1 MNCWPG
7 VIFSQRPDFSFISV
21 SPKIEE
27 LTGIPVLEWCRESKY
42 FLQVVHEADAEALSA
57 RLRSEAKNTDR
68 ITSTYRIRHVE
79 TGRVTYLW
87 EHRLPVRASN
97 GHILKYEGFW
107 LDITRQTLA
116 ERRLLNMS
124 RRDNLGTLTLGM
136 AHDFCNIMTGIVGL
150 SETFEASL
158 ETDSPVRKGLGLIR
172 AQALQASQLAHRIRQ
187 LHQGIPGEKN
197 YHDLNQSVA
206 SLVEVL
212 HKVLP
217 RRVRVH
223 TQLEPGQLPLY
234 VDAVELQQVIVNLAL
249 NAADAM
255 SEGGDLTFRTAR
267 HEQLPST
274 PNLQGVP
281 PRSPVVSLS
290 VQDTG
295 KGIPARFLG
304 SIFDPF
310 FTTKPLGKGSGLG
323 LYNARLFAENH
334 GAAISVETHV
344 DAGTTFHLWFE
355 QSNFTE
361 AQQARLVQRPSRHT
375 LLVAGPAGEA
385 LDHLVGTLRQNG
397 YYVVPA
403 STEADAVEALHA
415 PYFQFSGFIALW
427 TGRNSGELE
436 LCRRIRSCNLPLKNV
451 IAVFG
456 CNQDEL
462 DSALHE
468 EIDAVVSFDLPAPD
482 FLARLKS
489 TLESP

>member
-1 MNCWPG
+1 MNRWPG

-27 LTGIPVLEWCRESKY
+27 LTGIPVIEWCRESKY
-42 FLQVVHEADAEALSA
+42 FWQVVHEADAEALSA
-57 RLRSEAKNTDR
+57 RLRSDAQSADG
-68 ITSTYRIRHVE
+68 ITGTYRIRHVQ

-87 EHRLPVRASN
+87 EHRQPVRASN
-97 GHILKYEGFW
+97 GLILRYEGLW
-107 LDITRQTLA
+107 LDITRQTVA

-124 RRDNLGTLTLGM
+124 RRDNLGTLTMGM
-136 AHDFCNIMTGIVGL
+136 AHDFCNIMTGIVGM

-158 ETDSPVRKGLGLIR
+158 ETDNPVRKGLGLIR
-172 AQALQASQLAHRIRQ
+172 TQALQAGQLAHRIRR

-197 YHDLNQSVA
+197 YHDLNESVA

-212 HKVLP
+212 QKVLP
-217 RRVRVH
+217 RRVRVQ
-223 TQLEPGQLPLY
+223 TQLASGQLPLY

-255 SEGGDLTFRTAR
+255 PEGGELTFHTAR
-267 HEQLPST
+267 HEQFPST
-274 PNLQGVP
+274 TNLQGVA

-295 KGIPARFLG
+295 KGIPTRFLG

-310 FTTKPLGKGSGLG
+310 FTTKPVGKGSGLG

-334 GAAISVETHV
+334 GAAISVETRV
-344 DAGTTFHLWFE
+344 GAGTTFHLWFE
-355 QSNFTE
+355 QSNFSE
-361 AQQARLVQRPSRHT
+361 AQPTRPVRRPCRHT

-385 LDHLVGTLRQNG
+385 LDHLVGMLRQNG

-403 STEADAVEALHA
+403 STEAEAVEALQA
-415 PYFQFSGFIALW
+415 PYFQFSGFVVLW
-427 TGRNSGELE
+427 TGHSEELE
-436 LCRRIRSCNLPLKNV
+436 LCRRIRSYNLPLKSV
-451 IAVFG
+451 ITVLG

-462 DSALHE
+462 DGAMLE
-468 EIDAVVSFDLPAPD
+468 EIDAVMSFDLPAPD

-489 TLESP
+489 TLESA